1 MNRTG
6 WLLVPVL
13 VAAALFL
20 PAIGRRTIYVS
31 DEARYALLARNMI
44 EHGHW
49 LVPHIDG
56 EVHLEKP
63 PLYMWTIAVLSLIP
77 GDVNEWTAAL
87 PAAVSG
93 IAGVGMTFVLGRRL
107 FGPLG
112 AFLAALAL
120 ATTSGY
126 FWLARAVLA
135 DMTMTF
141 FIVCS
146 VWAFW
151 SAIESP
157 GSDVRPMIV
166 CYVCLG
172 LALSSKGPAGLLPV
186 VVFAAFLITE
196 DGWRGVRRLRL
207 PMGAAIVALIASPWA
222 AAFALQR
229 ETNYLQTVLRDDY
242 MGPHVAMWGRVG
254 EVFFAAGPLGLK
266 FLPWSL
272 FVPAALW
279 YGCRDADAATRRAFR
294 FLLCWALVYV
304 VLITITSH
312 RRERYLLPVYPALAL
327 MVGGLWQRW
336 MRSPDRRA
344 LRIHGWLWSAT
355 AAVAAIVLVS
365 PLPLRTEEAVLL
377 PASLGLKIVVAAG
390 ILASGAVG
398 LWAAS
403 AGRTRVAFAIIAL
416 TTASMLTY
424 EAWTVGRRYTAHY
437 DVKGFARRVADH
449 VGPADDLLAFESGRL
464 SYDFY
469 LRRPVKG
476 IRDASELAA
485 SVTSGRPVYVIADER
500 AWRNLDA
507 RGFRLHVL
515 ERTELAGRAVMLAN
529 VSR

>member
-1 MNRTG
+1 
-6 WLLVPVL
+6 
-13 VAAALFL
+13 
-20 PAIGRRTIYVS
+20 
-31 DEARYALLARNMI
+31 MI
-44 EHGHW
+44 
-49 LVPHIDG
+49 
-56 EVHLEKP
+56 
-63 PLYMWTIAVLSLIP
+63 A
-77 GDVNEWTAAL
+77 
-87 PAAVSG
+87 
-93 IAGVGMTFVLGRRL
+93 
-107 FGPLG
+107 
-112 AFLAALAL
+112 
-120 ATTSGY
+120 
-126 FWLARAVLA
+126 
-135 DMTMTF
+135 
-141 FIVCS
+141 
-146 VWAFW
+146 
-151 SAIESP
+151 
-157 GSDVRPMIV
+157 

-186 VVFAAFLITE
+186 VAFAAFLVTE

-207 PMGAAIVALIASPWA
+207 PMGVAIIAVVASPWA
-222 AAFALQR
+222 IAFAVQR
-229 ETNYLQTVLRDDY
+229 EASYLQTVLRDDY
-242 MGPHVAMWGRVG
+242 MGPRVAMWGRVG

-272 FVPAALW
+272 FLPAAVW
-279 YGCRDADAATRRAFR
+279 CGSRDADAATRRAFR

-327 MVGGLWQRW
+327 MVGWLWQHW

-344 LRIHGWLWSAT
+344 LSIHGWLWSAA
-355 AAVAAIVLVS
+355 AAVAAIALVS

-377 PASLGLKIVVAAG
+377 PASFALKMVAAAG
-390 ILASGAVG
+390 ILVSGVVG
-398 LWAAS
+398 LWAAATS
-403 AGRTRVAFAIIAL
+403 RTRLAFAIIAL

-424 EAWTVGRRYTAHY
+424 EAWTVGRRYTARY

-449 VGPADDLLAFESGRL
+449 VSPTDDLLAFESGRL

-485 SVTSGRPVYVIADER
+485 SVTTGRPVFVIADER

-507 RGFRLHVL
+507 TGFRLHVL